1 MKYEE
6 CKNCYWKY
14 NGGCIRPKGEPCPGR
29 LVAEHKKKEDE
40 K

>member
-6 CKNCYWKY
+6 CHDCYWKY
-14 NGGCIRPKGEPCPGR
+14 NGECIRPKGEHCPGR
-29 LVAEHKKKEDE
+29 LVTEHKKKEGE

>member
-6 CKNCYWKY
+6 CRDCYWKY
-14 NGGCIRPKGEPCPGR
+14 NGECIRPKGEHCPGR
-29 LVAEHKKKEDE
+29 LGTEHKKKEDE